1 MPLLRVIKPP
11 RAVRGR
17 KAGREEAGR
26 ERGEREAREGGRE
39 EGERSDGWDGAGQ
52 QPKGREG
59 TCTHTHTY
67 SDAAVPVR
75 IVARDRALGGRAQG
89 AWGWCREARS

>member
-17 KAGREEAGR
+17 KAGREEASR

-52 QPKGREG
+52 QPKGSEG
-59 TCTHTHTY
+59 TCTHTCSPMAEMTLATW
-67 SDAAVPVR
+67 SQLRATS
-75 IVARDRALGGRAQG
+75 VARDNDDNYN
-89 AWGWCREARS
+89 